1 MEANLFD
8 VQVQVQDQP
17 IKKQQSKAD
26 KKSKSSKDVEKEIA
40 DQESIKQATVTGILS
55 GDLSGADSV
64 TNQLTTTFSN
74 QSFSN
79 SVGGDSGALITAQ
92 ENFEKV
98 QGGLKDA
105 LAQIKATV
113 VAEKVA
119 AFEVKELEIAAQLD
133 LLKSAVQLP
142 AAV

>member
-8 VQVQVQDQP
+8 VQVQDQP
-17 IKKQQSKAD
+17 IKKQKSKAD
-26 KKSKSSKDVEKEIA
+26 KESKSSKDVEKEIA

-98 QGGLKDA
+98 QGGLEDA

-119 AFEVKELEIAAQLD
+119 AFVEKELEIAAQLD